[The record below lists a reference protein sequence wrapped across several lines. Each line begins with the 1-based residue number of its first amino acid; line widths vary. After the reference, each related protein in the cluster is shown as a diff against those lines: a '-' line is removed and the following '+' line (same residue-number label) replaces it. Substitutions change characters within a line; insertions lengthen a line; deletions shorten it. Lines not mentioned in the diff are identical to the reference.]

1 MFRNPLTGEE
11 GRLRFP
17 EQGELSSHNMT
28 DDLLKDVLGVK
39 TFKKSQFVMRTLLIF
54 AFVFGAYICFVCLKQ
69 ISPHADPSYNL
80 ATVQVFRR
88 HHCNASG
95 FDPKERAYLHYP
107 KPKNFS
113 RGECLCNPVRFFAI
127 LSMQRSGSGWFETLL
142 NSHLNISS
150 NGEIFSSF
158 PRRSN
163 VSSVFMTLDQVY
175 NLDWYSS
182 AAKNSCSAA
191 VGLKWM
197 LNQGLMKYHEEIV
210 SYFNRRQ
217 VSVIFLFRKNLLHR
231 MVSVLANTYDQ
242 SAKQING
249 THRSHVHSQIEAD
262 LLSKYKPSINS
273 TLLLTHLQ
281 QTEETAAE
289 ALKYFKST
297 RHIILYYEDI
307 VSNQT
312 RLIDVQ
318 EFLGVPV
325 MNLTSRQVKI
335 HTRPLSHQVENWSDV
350 YNTLK
355 GTRYQDF
362 LEQ

>member
-1 MFRNPLTGEE
+1 
-11 GRLRFP
+11 
-17 EQGELSSHNMT
+17 
-28 DDLLKDVLGVK
+28 
-39 TFKKSQFVMRTLLIF
+39 MRTLLIF
-54 AFVFGAYICFVCLKQ
+54 AFVFGAYICFVCLKLL
-69 ISPHADPSYNL
+69 SPRANPSYNVEK
-80 ATVQVFRR
+80 VQVFRR
-88 HHCNASG
+88 RYCNVSG
-95 FDPKERAYLHYP
+95 FDPRDRAYLHYP
-107 KPKNFS
+107 KPKTFS
-113 RGECLCNPVRFFAI
+113 RGECLCSPVRFFAI
-127 LSMQRSGSGWFETLL
+127 MSMQRSGSGWFETLL

-163 VSSVFMTLDQVY
+163 VSSVFMTLDKVY

-182 AAKNSCSAA
+182 AAKNTCLAA

-197 LNQGLMKYHEEIV
+197 LNQGVMKYHEEIV
-210 SYFNRRQ
+210 SYFNRRK

-231 MVSVLANTYDQ
+231 MVSVLANAYDQ
-242 SAKQING
+242 IAKQING
-249 THRSHVHSQIEAD
+249 THLSHVHSQIEAD
-262 LLSKYKPSINS
+262 LLAKYKPSINS

-281 QTEETAAE
+281 QTEEMIAD

-312 RLIDVQ
+312 KLIDVQ

-325 MNLTSRQVKI
+325 MNLTSRQFKI

-350 YNTLK
+350 YHTLK